1 MIKIKTYSLGMF
13 TAFVAICLG
22 MTATAQTSLQ
32 DINQSLRYSR
42 YSRLSLKV
50 IPIKESDRTFRLQM
64 VAEKLE
70 ESPEF
75 ANYLFSYSIV
85 GNFQEGITEEKIIAL
100 EEADLKRNT
109 DSHYLFEETVEV
121 PADQE
126 TAYVVF
132 WAKDVRQ
139 GDEYVHHTDLIS
151 PFIFDLPDFGAYY
164 GNGLPFDQSFL
175 NINNAL
181 LFERNEGIE
190 GINLYSFFYPQ
201 EFSVPLPPME
211 TKPAAIPKEV
221 AVVNDGSFLINA
233 PKTFDRVGYYFI
245 QSDTASAAGLLV
257 KTVEESFPNVP
268 SYEEMVNMVAYIST
282 RKEHETLQAAEN
294 KKIALD
300 HYWINMVKDEEKA
313 KALIREYFR
322 QVEFANILFT
332 DYKEGWMTDRG
343 MIYIVLGP
351 PQEVYFNADRE
362 TWIYDSLNSNSKI
375 TFTFARVK
383 NILTPNH
390 YVLNRLRSYQ
400 PEWFKSITLW
410 RSGSMAF

>member
-1 MIKIKTYSLGMF
+1 MIKIKTYSLGMLA
-13 TAFVAICLG
+13 AFLTFCLG
-22 MTATAQTSLQ
+22 MTAIAQTSLQ
-32 DINQSLRYSR
+32 DVNQSLRYSR
-42 YSRLSLKV
+42 YSRIALKV
-50 IPIKESDRTFRLQM
+50 IPVKEDDRSFKLQM

-70 ESPEF
+70 ENPEF
-75 ANYLFSYSIV
+75 DNYLFSYSIV
-85 GNFQEGITEEKIIAL
+85 ANSQEGITEDKIIAL
-100 EEADLKRNT
+100 EESDLKRDT
-109 DSHYLFEETVEV
+109 ESHYLFEKTVEI

-139 GDEYVHHTDLIS
+139 GDEYVYHADLIS
-151 PFIFDLPDFGAYY
+151 PYVFDQPNFGAYY
-164 GNGLPFDQSFL
+164 GNDLPFDQTFL
-175 NINNAL
+175 NVNDAL
-181 LFERNEGIE
+181 LFKSNGGIS
-190 GINLYSFFYPQ
+190 LYSYFYPQ

-211 TKPAAIPKEV
+211 TKAPAIPKEV
-221 AVVNDGSFLINA
+221 KVVDNGSFLVNA
-233 PKTFDRVGYYFI
+233 PKSFDQEGYYFI
-245 QSDTASAAGLLV
+245 QSDTTSTAGLLV
-257 KTVEESFPNVP
+257 KTAKESFPNVP

-282 RKEHETLQAAEN
+282 RKEHETLLAAEN

-300 HYWINMVKDEEKA
+300 QYWINMVKDEEKA

-351 PQEVYFNADRE
+351 PQQVYFNADRE
-362 TWIYDSLNSNSKI
+362 VWIYDGLNSNSKI

-383 NILTPNH
+383 NILTPNY
-390 YVLNRLRSYQ
+390 YVLNRSRSYQ

>member
-1 MIKIKTYSLGMF
+1 MIKLKTYSLGMF
-13 TAFVAICLG
+13 TAFLALCLE

-42 YSRLSLKV
+42 YSRLALKV
-50 IPIKESDRTFRLQM
+50 IPIKETERSFKLQM

-70 ESPEF
+70 ENPEF
-75 ANYLFSYSIV
+75 DNYLFSYSLV
-85 GNFQEGITEEKIIAL
+85 ENFQEGITEEKIVAL
-100 EEADLKRNT
+100 EESDLKRNT
-109 DSHYLFEETVEV
+109 ESHYLFEETVEL

-139 GDEYVHHTDLIS
+139 GDEYVYHTDLIS
-151 PFIFDLPDFGAYY
+151 PYVFDQPDFGAYY
-164 GNGLPFDQSFL
+164 GNDLPLDQAFL
-175 NINNAL
+175 NVNEAL
-181 LFERNEGIE
+181 LFKSNR
-190 GINLYSFFYPQ
+190 GINLYSYFYPQ
-201 EFSVPLPPME
+201 EFTVPLPPME
-211 TKPAAIPKEV
+211 TKAPAIPKEV
-221 AVVNDGSFLINA
+221 EVISDGSFLINA
-233 PKTFDRVGYYFI
+233 PKSFDKEGYYFI
-245 QSDTASAAGLLV
+245 QSDTTSAAGLLV
-257 KTVEESFPNVP
+257 KTVPESFPNVP

-282 RKEHETLQAAEN
+282 RKEHETLLAAEN
-294 KKIALD
+294 KKLALD
-300 HYWINMVKDEEKA
+300 QYWINMAKDEEKA

-332 DYKEGWMTDRG
+332 DFKEGWMTDRG

-351 PQEVYFNADRE
+351 PQEVYFNTDRE
-362 TWIYDSLNSNSKI
+362 TWIYDGLNSNSKI

-383 NILTPNH
+383 NILTPNY

>member
-1 MIKIKTYSLGMF
+1 MIKIKTYSLGMLA
-13 TAFVAICLG
+13 AFLTFCLG
-22 MTATAQTSLQ
+22 MTAIAQTSLQ
-32 DINQSLRYSR
+32 DVNQSLRYSR
-42 YSRLSLKV
+42 YSRIALKV
-50 IPIKESDRTFRLQM
+50 IPVKEDDRSFKLQM

-70 ESPEF
+70 ENPEF
-75 ANYLFSYSIV
+75 DNYLFSYSIV
-85 GNFQEGITEEKIIAL
+85 ANFQEGITEDKIIAL
-100 EEADLKRNT
+100 EESDLKRDT
-109 DSHYLFEETVEV
+109 ESHYLFEKTVEI

-139 GDEYVHHTDLIS
+139 GDEYVYHADLIS
-151 PFIFDLPDFGAYY
+151 PYVFDQPNFGAYY
-164 GNGLPFDQSFL
+164 GNDLPFDQTFL
-175 NINNAL
+175 NVNDAL
-181 LFERNEGIE
+181 LFKSNGGIS
-190 GINLYSFFYPQ
+190 LYSYFYPQ

-211 TKPAAIPKEV
+211 TKAPAIPKEV
-221 AVVNDGSFLINA
+221 KVVDDGSFLVNA
-233 PKTFDRVGYYFI
+233 PKSFDQEGYYFI
-245 QSDTASAAGLLV
+245 QSDTTSTAGLLV
-257 KTVEESFPNVP
+257 KTAKESFPNVP

-282 RKEHETLQAAEN
+282 RKEHETLLAAEN

-300 HYWINMVKDEEKA
+300 QYWINMVKDEEKA

-351 PQEVYFNADRE
+351 PQQVYFNADRE
-362 TWIYDSLNSNSKI
+362 VWIYDGLNSNSKI

-383 NILTPNH
+383 NILTPNY
-390 YVLNRLRSYQ
+390 YVLNRSRSYQ

>member
-1 MIKIKTYSLGMF
+1 MIKIKTYSLGMLA
-13 TAFVAICLG
+13 AFLTFCLG
-22 MTATAQTSLQ
+22 MTAIAQTSLQ
-32 DINQSLRYSR
+32 DVNQSLRYSR
-42 YSRLSLKV
+42 YSRIALKV
-50 IPIKESDRTFRLQM
+50 IPVKEDDRSFKLQM

-70 ESPEF
+70 ENPEF
-75 ANYLFSYSIV
+75 DNYLFSYSIV
-85 GNFQEGITEEKIIAL
+85 ANFQEGITEDKIIAL
-100 EEADLKRNT
+100 EESDLKRDT
-109 DSHYLFEETVEV
+109 ESHYLFEKTVEI

-139 GDEYVHHTDLIS
+139 GDEYVYHADLIS
-151 PFIFDLPDFGAYY
+151 PYVFDQPNFGAYY
-164 GNGLPFDQSFL
+164 GNDLPFDQTFL
-175 NINNAL
+175 NVNGAL
-181 LFERNEGIE
+181 LFKSNGGIS
-190 GINLYSFFYPQ
+190 LYSYFYPQ

-211 TKPAAIPKEV
+211 TKAPAIPKEV
-221 AVVNDGSFLINA
+221 KVVDDGSFLVNA
-233 PKTFDRVGYYFI
+233 PKSFDQEGYYFI
-245 QSDTASAAGLLV
+245 QSDTTSTAGLLV
-257 KTVEESFPNVP
+257 KTAKESFPNVP

-282 RKEHETLQAAEN
+282 RKEHETLLAAEN

-300 HYWINMVKDEEKA
+300 QYWINMVKDEEKA

-351 PQEVYFNADRE
+351 PQQVYFNADRE
-362 TWIYDSLNSNSKI
+362 VWIYDGLNSNSKI

-383 NILTPNH
+383 NILTPNY
-390 YVLNRLRSYQ
+390 YVLNRSRSYQ

>member
-13 TAFVAICLG
+13 TAILTLCLG

-42 YSRLSLKV
+42 YSRLALKV

-70 ESPEF
+70 ENPEF
-75 ANYLFSYSIV
+75 DNYLFSYSIV
-85 GNFQEGITEEKIIAL
+85 SNFQEEITEKKILAL
-100 EEADLKRNT
+100 EETALKRDT
-109 DSHYLFEETVEV
+109 DSHYLFEETVEI

-126 TAYVVF
+126 TAYVLF
-132 WAKDVRQ
+132 WAKDIRQ
-139 GDEYVHHTDLIS
+139 GDEYVHHADLKS
-151 PFIFDLPDFGAYY
+151 PFIFDQPDFGAYY
-164 GNGLPFDQSFL
+164 GNDLPFDQSFL

-181 LFERNEGIE
+181 LFKKNE

-201 EFSVPLPPME
+201 QFSVPLPPME

-221 AVVNDGSFLINA
+221 DVVNDGSFLINA
-233 PKTFDRVGYYFI
+233 PKTFDQEGYYFV
-245 QSDTASAAGLLV
+245 QSDTTSASGLLV
-257 KTVEESFPNVP
+257 KTVPESFPNVP
-268 SYEEMVNMVAYIST
+268 SYEEMIDMVAYIST
-282 RKEHETLQAAEN
+282 RKEHETLLAAEN

-362 TWIYDSLNSNSKI
+362 TWIYDGLNSNSKI
-375 TFTFARVK
+375 TFTFARIK

-390 YVLNRLRSYQ
+390 YVLNRSRSYQ

>member
-13 TAFVAICLG
+13 ALFLTFCLG
-22 MTATAQTSLQ
+22 MTATAQTALQ

-42 YSRLSLKV
+42 YSRLALKV
-50 IPIKESDRTFRLQM
+50 IPIKDGDRTFRLQM

-75 ANYLFSYSIV
+75 DNYLFSYSIV
-85 GNFQEGITEEKIIAL
+85 ADFQEGITEEKIIAL
-100 EEADLKRNT
+100 EESDLKKDT
-109 DSHYLFEETVEV
+109 ESHYLFEKTVEI
-121 PADQE
+121 PDDQK

-139 GDEYVHHTDLIS
+139 GDEYVYHADLIS
-151 PFIFDLPDFGAYY
+151 PFVFDQPDFGAYY
-164 GNGLPFDQSFL
+164 GNDLPFDQTFL
-175 NINNAL
+175 NVNDAL
-181 LFERNEGIE
+181 LFKRNG
-190 GINLYSFFYPQ
+190 GVSLYSYFYPQ

-211 TKPAAIPKEV
+211 TKAPAIPKEV
-221 AVVNDGSFLINA
+221 KVVDDGSFLVNA
-233 PKTFDRVGYYFI
+233 PKSFDQEGYYFI
-245 QSDTASAAGLLV
+245 QSDTASTAGLLV
-257 KTVEESFPNVP
+257 KTVPESFPNVP
-268 SYEEMVNMVAYIST
+268 SYEEMAKMVAYIST
-282 RKEHETLQAAEN
+282 RKEHETLLAAEN

-300 HYWINMVKDEEKA
+300 QYWINMVKDEEKA

-351 PQEVYFNADRE
+351 PQEVYFNTDRE
-362 TWIYDSLNSNSKI
+362 TWIYDGLNSNSKI

-383 NILTPNH
+383 NILTPNY
-390 YVLNRLRSYQ
+390 YVLNRSRSYQ

>member
-1 MIKIKTYSLGMF
+1 MIKIKTYSLGMLA
-13 TAFVAICLG
+13 AFLTFCLG
-22 MTATAQTSLQ
+22 MTAIAQTSLQ
-32 DINQSLRYSR
+32 DVNQSLRYSR
-42 YSRLSLKV
+42 YSRIALKV
-50 IPIKESDRTFRLQM
+50 IPVKEDDRSFKLQM

-70 ESPEF
+70 ENPEF
-75 ANYLFSYSIV
+75 DNYLFSYSIV
-85 GNFQEGITEEKIIAL
+85 ANFQEGITEDKIIAL
-100 EEADLKRNT
+100 EESDLKRDT
-109 DSHYLFEETVEV
+109 ESHYLFEKTVEI

-139 GDEYVHHTDLIS
+139 GDEYVYHADLIS
-151 PFIFDLPDFGAYY
+151 PYVFDQPNFGAYY
-164 GNGLPFDQSFL
+164 GNDLPFDQTFL
-175 NINNAL
+175 NVNGAL
-181 LFERNEGIE
+181 LFKSNGGIS
-190 GINLYSFFYPQ
+190 LYSYFYPQ

-211 TKPAAIPKEV
+211 TKAPAIPKEV
-221 AVVNDGSFLINA
+221 KVVDDGSFLVNA
-233 PKTFDRVGYYFI
+233 PKSFDQEGYYFI
-245 QSDTASAAGLLV
+245 QSDTTSTAGLLV
-257 KTVEESFPNVP
+257 KTAKESFPNVP

-282 RKEHETLQAAEN
+282 RKEHETLLAAEN

-300 HYWINMVKDEEKA
+300 QYWINMVKDEEKA

-362 TWIYDSLNSNSKI
+362 VWIYDGLNSNSKI

-383 NILTPNH
+383 NILTPNY
-390 YVLNRLRSYQ
+390 YVLNRSRSYQ

>member
-1 MIKIKTYSLGMF
+1 MIKIKTYSLGLLATF
-13 TAFVAICLG
+13 LTFCLG
-22 MTATAQTSLQ
+22 MTAIAQTSLQ

-42 YSRLSLKV
+42 YSRISLKV
-50 IPIKESDRTFRLQM
+50 LPIKEGDRSFKLQM

-75 ANYLFSYSIV
+75 NNYLFSYSIV
-85 GNFQEGITEEKIIAL
+85 ANFQEGITEEKIIPL
-100 EEADLKRNT
+100 EESDLKRDT
-109 DSHYLFEETVEV
+109 ESHYLFEKTVEI

-139 GDEYVHHTDLIS
+139 GDEYVYHADLIS
-151 PFIFDLPDFGAYY
+151 PYVFDQPNFGAYY
-164 GNGLPFDQSFL
+164 GNDLPFDQTFL
-175 NINNAL
+175 NVKDAL
-181 LFERNEGIE
+181 LFKSNKGVS
-190 GINLYSFFYPQ
+190 LYSYFYPQ

-211 TKPAAIPKEV
+211 TKAPAIPKEV
-221 AVVNDGSFLINA
+221 KVVDDGSFLVNA
-233 PKTFDRVGYYFI
+233 PKSFDQEGYYFI
-245 QSDTASAAGLLV
+245 QSDTASTAGLLV
-257 KTVEESFPNVP
+257 KTAKESFPNVP
-268 SYEEMVNMVAYIST
+268 SYEEMVDMVAYIST
-282 RKEHETLQAAEN
+282 RKEHETLLAAEN

-300 HYWINMVKDEEKA
+300 QYWINMVKDEEKA

-332 DYKEGWMTDRG
+332 DFKEGWMTDRG

-351 PQEVYFNADRE
+351 PQEVYFNTDRE
-362 TWIYDSLNSNSKI
+362 VWIYDGLNTNSKI

-383 NILTPNH
+383 NILTPNY
-390 YVLNRLRSYQ
+390 YVLNRSRSYQ

>member
-1 MIKIKTYSLGMF
+1 MIKIKTYSFSLF
-13 TAFVAICLG
+13 TAFLTTCLA
-22 MTATAQTSLQ
+22 MAATAQTSLQ

-42 YSRLSLKV
+42 YSRLALKV
-50 IPIKESDRTFRLQM
+50 MPIKESDRTFRLQM

-85 GNFQEGITEEKIIAL
+85 SNFQEGITEEKIIAL
-100 EEADLKRNT
+100 GEADLKRDT
-109 DSHYLFEETVEV
+109 ETHYLFEETVEI
-121 PADQE
+121 PEGQE
-126 TAYVVF
+126 EAYVIF
-132 WAKDVRQ
+132 WAKDTRQ
-139 GDEYVHHTDLIS
+139 GDEYIYHTDLIS
-151 PFIFDLPDFGAYY
+151 PFVFDQPDFGAYY
-164 GNGLPFDQSFL
+164 GNNLPFDQPFL
-175 NINNAL
+175 NVNEAL
-181 LFERNEGIE
+181 LFKRTEGL
-190 GINLYSFFYPQ
+190 NLYSYFYPK

-221 AVVNDGSFLINA
+221 AVVDDGSFLVNT
-233 PKTFDRVGYYFI
+233 PKTFDRQGYYFI
-245 QSDTASAAGLLV
+245 QSDTSSAAGLLV
-257 KTVEESFPNVP
+257 KTVPASFPNVP
-268 SYEEMVNMVAYIST
+268 SYEEMVEMVAYIST
-282 RKEHETLQAAEN
+282 RKEHETLLAAEN

-300 HYWINMVKDEEKA
+300 QYWINMAKDEEKA
-313 KALIREYFR
+313 KTLIREYFR

-362 TWIYDSLNSNSKI
+362 TWIYDGLNSNSKI

-383 NILTPNH
+383 NILTPNY
-390 YVLNRLRSYQ
+390 YVLNRSRSYQ

>member
-1 MIKIKTYSLGMF
+1 
-13 TAFVAICLG
+13 
-22 MTATAQTSLQ
+22 MTAIAQTSLQ

-42 YSRLSLKV
+42 YSRISLKV
-50 IPIKESDRTFRLQM
+50 LPIKEGDRSFKLQM

-75 ANYLFSYSIV
+75 NNYLFSYSIV
-85 GNFQEGITEEKIIAL
+85 ANFQEGITEEKIIPL
-100 EEADLKRNT
+100 EESDLKRDT
-109 DSHYLFEETVEV
+109 ESHYLFEKTVEI

-139 GDEYVHHTDLIS
+139 GDEYVYHADLIS
-151 PFIFDLPDFGAYY
+151 PYVFDQPNFGAYY
-164 GNGLPFDQSFL
+164 GNDLPFDQTFL
-175 NINNAL
+175 NVKDAL
-181 LFERNEGIE
+181 LFKSNKGVS
-190 GINLYSFFYPQ
+190 LYSYFYPQ

-211 TKPAAIPKEV
+211 TKAPAIPKEV
-221 AVVNDGSFLINA
+221 KVVDDGSFLVNA
-233 PKTFDRVGYYFI
+233 PKSFDQEGYYFI
-245 QSDTASAAGLLV
+245 QSDTASTAGLLV
-257 KTVEESFPNVP
+257 KTAKESFPNVP
-268 SYEEMVNMVAYIST
+268 SYEEMVDMVAYIST
-282 RKEHETLQAAEN
+282 RKEHETLLAAEN

-300 HYWINMVKDEEKA
+300 QYWINMVKDEEKA

-332 DYKEGWMTDRG
+332 DFKEGWMTDRG

-351 PQEVYFNADRE
+351 PQEVYFNTDRE
-362 TWIYDSLNSNSKI
+362 VWIYDGLNTNSKI

-383 NILTPNH
+383 NILTPNY
-390 YVLNRLRSYQ
+390 YVLNRSRSYQ

>member
-1 MIKIKTYSLGMF
+1 MIKIKTYSLGMLA
-13 TAFVAICLG
+13 AFLTFCLG
-22 MTATAQTSLQ
+22 MTAIAQTSLQ
-32 DINQSLRYSR
+32 DVNQSLRYSR
-42 YSRLSLKV
+42 YSRIALKV
-50 IPIKESDRTFRLQM
+50 IPVKEDDRSFKLQM

-70 ESPEF
+70 ENPEF
-75 ANYLFSYSIV
+75 DNYLFSYSIV
-85 GNFQEGITEEKIIAL
+85 ANFQEGITEDKIIAL
-100 EEADLKRNT
+100 EESDLKRDT
-109 DSHYLFEETVEV
+109 ESHYLFEKTVEI

-139 GDEYVHHTDLIS
+139 GDEYVYHADLIS
-151 PFIFDLPDFGAYY
+151 PYVFDQPNFGAYY
-164 GNGLPFDQSFL
+164 GNDLPFDQTFL
-175 NINNAL
+175 NVNDAL
-181 LFERNEGIE
+181 LFKSNGGIS
-190 GINLYSFFYPQ
+190 LYSYFYPQ

-211 TKPAAIPKEV
+211 TKAPAIPKEV
-221 AVVNDGSFLINA
+221 KVVDNGSFLVNA
-233 PKTFDRVGYYFI
+233 PKSFDQEGYYFI
-245 QSDTASAAGLLV
+245 QSDTTSTAGLLV
-257 KTVEESFPNVP
+257 KTAKESFPNVP

-282 RKEHETLQAAEN
+282 RKEHETLLAAEN

-300 HYWINMVKDEEKA
+300 QYWINMVKDEEKA

-351 PQEVYFNADRE
+351 PQQVYFNADRE
-362 TWIYDSLNSNSKI
+362 VWIYDGLNSNSKI

-383 NILTPNH
+383 NILTPNY
-390 YVLNRLRSYQ
+390 YVLNRSRSYQ